1 VRELRLLNGIDIQAL
16 RQDPKPLV
24 GFSDITALHRVW
36 HSAGVPSLH
45 GAVAGAHA
53 ETVRDLFQDRVPR
66 AVRASPT
73 RFGAELTRPGKASGP
88 LFGGNLELLARTV
101 GVLDFD
107 LKGHVLLLEANKA
120 AGLGMVDRA
129 MTQLMMSGALDGVTG
144 VALGCLE
151 GFDDYEDRGW
161 TIIDVLRDKFEILDV
176 PVLAGLPVGH
186 LADPVTVPL
195 GVDCSLDTDS
205 RELTCSQAVSNG
217 PVERF

>member
-1 VRELRLLNGIDIQAL
+1 VPARWVRELSPSEWYRHPGAEAGSEAIGGLQRHHRPAPGLAL
-16 RQDPKPLV
+16 GWRAV
-24 GFSDITALHRVW
+24 VARR
-36 HSAGVPSLH
+36 
-45 GAVAGAHA
+45 AVAGAHA

-66 AVRASPT
+66 AERASPT

-151 GFDDYEDRGW
+151 GS
-161 TIIDVLRDKFEILDV
+161 T
-176 PVLAGLPVGH
+176 A
-186 LADPVTVPL
+186 A
-195 GVDCSLDTDS
+195 S
-205 RELTCSQAVSNG
+205 
-217 PVERF
+217 